1 MNSESTSPEPV
12 KTIEV
17 ALAIIWRAGCVLIS
31 RRPDDAHLGGLW
43 EFPGG
48 KLHPGESPEA
58 CAVREAAE
66 EVGVGCRPRRC
77 MAPLV
82 YTYPERT
89 VCLYPVECDYLGGA
103 PRPLA
108 VAEWAWVLPADL
120 KRYQFP
126 AANEPLVEALSRR
139 STVRESS

>member
-1 MNSESTSPEPV
+1 MNSESKPLEP
-12 KTIEV
+12 KTVEV
-17 ALAIIWRAGCVLIS
+17 ALAIIWRAGCLLIS
-31 RRPDDAHLGGLW
+31 RRPDHAHLGGMW

-48 KLHPGESPEA
+48 KVNPGETPEE

-66 EVGVGCRPRRC
+66 EVGVGCQPRRC

-82 YTYPERT
+82 YTYPDRT
-89 VCLYPVECDYLGGA
+89 VRLHPVECDYLGGA

-108 VAEWAWVLPADL
+108 VAEWAWVLPSDL

-126 AANEPLVEALSRR
+126 PANEPLVEALSRR
-139 STVRESS
+139 GMVSQSD

>member
-1 MNSESTSPEPV
+1 LNSELEISEPS
-12 KTIEV
+12 KTVEV
-17 ALAIIWRAGCVLIS
+17 ALAIIWRAGCLLIS

-48 KLHPGESPEA
+48 KLNPGETPEQ

-66 EVGVGCRPRRC
+66 EVGVGCQPRRC

-82 YTYPERT
+82 YAYPERT
-89 VCLYPVECDYLGGA
+89 VRLHPVECDYLGGA

-108 VAEWAWVLPADL
+108 VAEWAWVLPSDL
-120 KRYQFP
+120 KNYSFP

-139 STVRESS
+139 GGGSER